1 MVGKIAT
8 IFARRE
14 AEIYRAQGLHK
25 EALRLYEQLLS
36 SSPNLDAG
44 FKSAIRSQIRK
55 IQMELDE
62 HPAEENQKLTLADIL
77 KIKQGWGADASE
89 NDLLVCA
96 HAFCQ
101 VGHHQYA
108 LKEVAKLLQ
117 KGCDPVKVIGVA
129 AECMIRLCTPEQ
141 IPGNVDRL
149 ARKLF
154 NRHSDVSGFK
164 LLLTEEAVNQKQL
177 LHALALFE
185 HLQGDPR
192 IKNETGHHLDAIDYG
207 IRLLQAAKGSELD
220 RTPEI
225 PSEPCADEICHKNR
239 SRWSSA
245 FMRIFRKR
253 RRK

>member
-8 IFARRE
+8 ILARRE

-25 EALRLYEQLLS
+25 EALTLYEQLLS

-44 FKSAIRSQIRK
+44 FKSAIRSQIRN
-55 IQMELDE
+55 IQMELHE
-62 HPAEENQKLTLADIL
+62 HPATENQKLTFDEIL
-77 KIKQGWGADASE
+77 KIKKGWGADASE

-117 KGCDPVKVIGVA
+117 KGCNPAKVIGIA

-141 IPGNVDRL
+141 IPQNVDRL
-149 ARKLF
+149 AHKLF
-154 NRHSDVSGFK
+154 KHPSEAGEFQ
-164 LLLTEEAVNQKQL
+164 LLLTEEAVKQKQL
-177 LHALALFE
+177 PHALALFE
-185 HLQGDPR
+185 HLQKDSQIR
-192 IKNETGHHLDAIDYG
+192 NEIGHHLDAIDYG
-207 IRLLQAAKGSELD
+207 IRLLQAARGSE
-220 RTPEI
+220 RERSQES
-225 PSEPCADEICHKNR
+225 PSESCADETSLNVR
-239 SRWSSA
+239 SRWLSA

-253 RRK
+253 HRK